1 MAFDWGNVKTANL
14 ADATRRY
21 PVDNAADFDKPHVR
35 VESLE
40 WGPCKLMPGQLSW
53 KSAKQMRLFCNARQ
67 RRTAEAIHWA
77 QKYKIKFTKRIMISF
92 WNGQLKFEF

>member
-1 MAFDWGNVKTANL
+1 MNAHESSTLHNYLLFMAFDWGNVKTANL

-40 WGPCKLMPGQLSW
+40 
-53 KSAKQMRLFCNARQ
+53 
-67 RRTAEAIHWA
+67 
-77 QKYKIKFTKRIMISF
+77 
-92 WNGQLKFEF
+92 